1 MIPGEMIIESGDIEL
16 NVGRATATVK
26 VANSGDRPVQV
37 GSHFHFFETNPAL
50 QFDRKA
56 AYGMRL
62 NIAAGTAVRFEPGQ
76 ERTVELVALAG
87 ARKVYGFNAAVMGK
101 LKEVKQ

>member
-1 MIPGEMIIESGDIEL
+1 MIPGEFDIQAGDIDI

-26 VANSGDRPVQV
+26 VANSGDRPIQV
-37 GSHFHFFETNPAL
+37 GSHFHFYETNGAL
-50 QFDRKA
+50 HFERET

-76 ERTVELVALAG
+76 SRTVELVALGG
-87 ARKVYGFNAAVMGK
+87 ARKVYGFNAAVMGA
-101 LKEVKQ
+101 LKK